1 MRCDAQVEFVTLLSK
16 SQRRTWAVCLF
27 CRASTSNRML
37 QLTLVWLPVHLLYS
51 RYSHLAAL
59 LTNCWEL
66 WKSCLCCLTNCFSG
80 FTCWH
85 VCLCNPSP
93 LCTSVCLS
101 VSLFSWS
108 VCLSGFDLL
117 PPACCPAVQPCPS
130 SSSSEMSETLQLH
143 SDYSS
148 PSSLAAATAPPHASD
163 KVKNTHPTYQHRT
176 HQL

>member
-1 MRCDAQVEFVTLLSK
+1 MLCNAQVEFVTLLSK
-16 SQRRTWAVCLF
+16 SQRRTWAVCPF
-27 CRASTSNRML
+27 CRASTSNRTL
-37 QLTLVWLPVHLLYS
+37 QLKLVWLPVHLLYS

-93 LCTSVCLS
+93 LCMSMCLS
-101 VSLFSWS
+101 VSPPGPSFW
-108 VCLSGFDLL
+108 FR

-143 SDYSS
+143 SDCSS

-163 KVKNTHPTYQHRT
+163 KVKNTHPPYQH
-176 HQL
+176 